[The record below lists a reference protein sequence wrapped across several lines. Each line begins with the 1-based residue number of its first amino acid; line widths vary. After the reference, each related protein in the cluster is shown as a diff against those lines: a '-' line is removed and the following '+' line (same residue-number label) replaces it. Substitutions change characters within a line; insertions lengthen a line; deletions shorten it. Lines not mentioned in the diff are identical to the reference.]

1 MQKTIV
7 HIQSYEEA
15 LQLPGVKTQPF
26 LVFRKARQLLRE
38 LKKLEKITKEK
49 NELLEVIGLY
59 LLILLLF
66 IYLFILMLSPK
77 TPLFYNH
84 FDH

>member
-15 LQLPGVKTQPF
+15 LQLPGVKMQPF
-26 LVFRKARQLLRE
+26 SVFQRARQLLRE
-38 LKKLEKITKEK
+38 LKKLEKITKEQ
-49 NELLEVIGLY
+49 NDLLEVIDFGFFL
-59 LLILLLF
+59 
-66 IYLFILMLSPK
+66 LSPK
-77 TPLFYNH
+77 PPLFYNN

>member
-15 LQLPGVKTQPF
+15 LQLPGVKMQPF
-26 LVFRKARQLLRE
+26 SVFQRARQLLRE
-38 LKKLEKITKEK
+38 MKKLEKITKEQ
-49 NELLEVIGLY
+49 NVLLEVIDFFFFFL
-59 LLILLLF
+59 
-66 IYLFILMLSPK
+66 LSPK
-77 TPLFYNH
+77 PPLFYNN

>member
-15 LQLPGVKTQPF
+15 LQLPGVKMQPF
-26 LVFRKARQLLRE
+26 LVFQRARQLLRE
-38 LKKLEKITKEK
+38 MKKLEKITKEQ
-49 NELLEVIGLY
+49 NVLLEVIDFFFL
-59 LLILLLF
+59 
-66 IYLFILMLSPK
+66 LSPK
-77 TPLFYNH
+77 PPLSYNN